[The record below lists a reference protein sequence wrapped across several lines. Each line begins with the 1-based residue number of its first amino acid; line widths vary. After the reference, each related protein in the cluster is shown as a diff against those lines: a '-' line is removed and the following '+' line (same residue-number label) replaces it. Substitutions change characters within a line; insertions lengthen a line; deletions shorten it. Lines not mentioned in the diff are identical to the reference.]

1 MNGRSSARWV
11 VLLLCGAGLLSLVL
25 RRSGRDELPLGR
37 DDHLWRLSYEIDFK
51 ASAAGAR
58 LRVAVPNGGLHS
70 RVFREDIR
78 YTGLRAER
86 LQKMA
91 STRELSVTTLRGGQF
106 RLEARFDVH
115 LSPRARFREP
125 ASASQLTADQ
135 RAAYLRGS
143 RTVPINSAVV
153 RERLQYLQQ
162 EAPGKKALLGAIF
175 RYCHEQ
181 IAADQQ
187 GPVDAKTAL
196 EESRAAPLGRA
207 LAMVALCRA
216 AKFPAR
222 LVAGFLL
229 QESLSAAPH
238 FWVEVESGGL
248 WLPYDPEYGYA
259 GQLPADYL
267 PVRLDGIEIVRPGW
281 GVEEFAARYALTAI
295 SPHGGAPARRG
306 ETLLDI
312 LDLTSLPVEIHEVLT
327 LLLLI
332 PLGALVTAVF
342 RTLVGI
348 GTFGTFSPVLLAISF
363 VYADWRTGL
372 LVLGVVFGLGLASRA
387 MLERLKLLLVPRLSV
402 VLTLVVMSIVFAV
415 SVLDYFRLTP
425 GPEAVLLPM
434 VILTMTIERFYLV
447 AEEDG
452 PGYALRTLAGT
463 LMVGACCYLVL
474 QGQAVGRLLLAYP
487 ELHFF
492 TVAALVLVGRYT
504 GYRLTE
510 LWRFRDFPVET
521 PNQPLPA

>member
-1 MNGRSSARWV
+1 MRWV
-11 VLLLCGAGLLSLVL
+11 VLLLCGAGLLSVL
-25 RRSGRDELPLGR
+25 LRWSRRDEMPIGQG
-37 DDHLWRLSYEIDFK
+37 DHLWRLSYELDFE
-51 ASAAGAR
+51 AAEPGAR
-58 LRVAVPNGGLHS
+58 LRVAVPDGGPHT

-86 LQKMA
+86 LRTGA
-91 STRELSVTTLRGGQF
+91 STRELSVTTLRDGQF

-115 LSPRARFREP
+115 LSPRALFREP
-125 ASASQLTADQ
+125 ESAAQLTADQ

-143 RTVPINSAVV
+143 RAVPISSAVV
-153 RERLQYLQQ
+153 RETLENLQ
-162 EAPGKKALLGAIF
+162 ADAADKKALLAAIF
-175 RYCHEQ
+175 RHCHER
-181 IAADQQ
+181 IAGDSFGTAD
-187 GPVDAKTAL
+187 GKTAL

-207 LAMVALCRA
+207 RAMVALCRA
-216 AKFPAR
+216 AKMPAR

-229 QESLSAAPH
+229 QEMPSTAPH
-238 FWVEVESGGL
+238 VWVEVESGGL

-259 GQLPADYL
+259 GELPADYL
-267 PVRLDGIEIVRPGW
+267 PVRRDGAEIVRHGSAI
-281 GVEEFAARYALTAI
+281 EELAARYVLTAV
-295 SPHGGAPARRG
+295 SPPGCAPGRRG
-306 ETLLDI
+306 ETPLDI
-312 LDLTSLPVEIHEVLT
+312 ADLTSLPVEMHEVLT

-348 GTFGTFSPVLLAISF
+348 RTFGTFSPVLLALSF

-372 LVLGVVFGLGLASRA
+372 LVFGAVLGLGLASRA
-387 MLERLKLLLVPRLSV
+387 ALERLKLLLVPRLSV
-402 VLTLVVMSIVFAV
+402 VLTLVVLSIVFSV

-434 VILTMTIERFYLV
+434 VILTMTIERFYV
-447 AEEDG
+447 GAEEDG
-452 PGYALRTLAGT
+452 AGHALSTLAGT
-463 LMVGACCYLVL
+463 LLVGACCYAVL

-492 TVAALVLVGRYT
+492 TVAALVLLGRYT

-510 LWRFRDFPVET
+510 LWRFRDFPVDAAEQG
-521 PNQPLPA
+521 QPV

>member
-1 MNGRSSARWV
+1 MNGRGSARWV
-11 VLLLCGAGLLSLVL
+11 VLLLCGAGLLSVL
-25 RRSGRDELPLGR
+25 LRWSRRDAAPIAR
-37 DDHLWRLSYEIDFK
+37 DDHLWRLSYEVDFK
-51 ASAAGAR
+51 ASTDGAR
-58 LRVAVPNGGLHS
+58 LRIAVPDGGLHS

-78 YTGLRAER
+78 YTGLRVER
-86 LQKMA
+86 LRTVA
-91 STRELSVTTLRGGQF
+91 SARELSVTTLRDGQF

-115 LSPRARFREP
+115 LSRRARFREP
-125 ASASQLTADQ
+125 ASASHLTADQ
-135 RAAYLRGS
+135 RAAYLRGN

-153 RERLQYLQQ
+153 RERLQHLQQ
-162 EAPGKKALLGAIF
+162 NASDKKALLAAIF

-187 GPVDAKTAL
+187 GPVDAKTVL

-207 LAMVALCRA
+207 RAMVALCRA
-216 AKFPAR
+216 AKIPAR

-229 QESLSAAPH
+229 QESVSAMPH
-238 FWVEVESGGL
+238 VWVEVENGGL

-267 PVRLDGIEIVRPGW
+267 PVRLDGIDIVHPGR
-281 GVEEFAARYALTAI
+281 GVEELVARYALTAV

-312 LDLTSLPVEIHEVLT
+312 ADLTSLPVEIHEVLT
-327 LLLLI
+327 ILLLI

-348 GTFGTFSPVLLAISF
+348 GTFGTFSPVLLALSF

-372 LVLGVVFGLGLASRA
+372 LVLAGVFGLGLASRA
-387 MLERLKLLLVPRLSV
+387 ALERLKLLLVPRLSI
-402 VLTLVVMSIVFAV
+402 VLTLVVMLIVFSV

-434 VILTMTIERFYLV
+434 VILTMTIERFYV
-447 AEEDG
+447 GAEEDG
-452 PGYALRTLAGT
+452 PGHALRTLAGT
-463 LMVGACCYLVL
+463 LVVGACCYVVL
-474 QGQAVGRLLLAYP
+474 QGQVVGRLLLAYP
-487 ELHFF
+487 ELHCF
-492 TVAALVLVGRYT
+492 TLAALVLVGRYT

-510 LWRFRDFPVET
+510 LWRFRYFPVDT
-521 PNQPLPA
+521 PKQALPV